1 MVERCVKV
9 YPLFERLWH
18 WNQMVLIMILM
29 VPGFGL
35 NGLHALLPFKGMMV
49 IHTVAALVLLVIW
62 AFATF

>member
-1 MVERCVKV
+1 MAERCVKV